1 MSRYR
6 VSSSHPEDIASGAV
20 FAPGELAV
28 GVDAEN
34 PYDKAKIEAGVL
46 VETTSPA
53 KRTPKKE
60 EESK

>member
-6 VSSSHPEDIASGAV
+6 VSSSHVEDIASGAV

-28 GVDAEN
+28 GVDADD
-34 PYDKAKIEAGVL
+34 PHDASLIERGVL
-46 VETTSPA
+46 VEIETKPA
-53 KRTPKKE
+53 RKTKKE